1 VASDPFNIT
10 LTQTS
15 ATSVIVEWSQPS
27 GGATVTGYVV
37 HYSHGVDNINQR
49 VAASSTSSNITH
61 LDRNTSYQ
69 FSVEATSEH
78 VSGESNNCTIT
89 LFDPFDGINVVEC
102 DPVPQSQTVLLSK
115 WALLMLV

>member
-1 VASDPFNIT
+1 MASDPFNLT

-37 HYSHGVDNINQR
+37 HYSDGVDNINQT
-49 VAASSTSSNITH
+49 VAASSTSPNITN

-78 VSGESNNCTIT
+78 LSGESNNCTIS
-89 LFDPFDGINVVEC
+89 LFGKVFVW
-102 DPVPQSQTVLLSK
+102 L
-115 WALLMLV
+115 

>member
-1 VASDPFNIT
+1 MIYQQKIPTPHNCFSSYTVASDPFNLT

-37 HYSHGVDNINQR
+37 HYSHGVDNINQT
-49 VAASSTSSNITH
+49 VAASSTSSNITN
-61 LDRNTSYQ
+61 LGRNTTYH

-78 VSGESNNCTIT
+78 LSGESNNCTIS
-89 LFDPFDGINVVEC
+89 LFGKVFVG
-102 DPVPQSQTVLLSK
+102 L
-115 WALLMLV
+115 

>member
-1 VASDPFNIT
+1 MASDPFNLT

-15 ATSVIVEWSQPS
+15 AMSVIVEWSQPS

-37 HYSHGVDNINQR
+37 HYSHGDSNIMNQT
-49 VAASSTSSNITH
+49 VAASSTSSNITN

-78 VSGESNNCTIT
+78 LSGESNNCTIS
-89 LFDPFDGINVVEC
+89 LFGKVFVG
-102 DPVPQSQTVLLSK
+102 L
-115 WALLMLV
+115 